1 MNISLDLYRTFY
13 VVAKE
18 GSISASSAILFISQP
33 AITFQI
39 KKLEEQLGV
48 SLFTRTKHG
57 MLLTDEGKVLFE
69 YVKKGI
75 ENISNGENALS
86 NLKDLDS
93 GTIRIGV
100 STTICRCVLMPYLEK
115 FYKKYP
121 NIDIQINNNISSNL
135 IKELRNGNLD
145 ILMLFSPS
153 TENKDL
159 RIIPIK
165 QVQDIFVGNKK
176 YYDLINKSNNLNDL
190 KAYPLIFPS
199 ASSNS
204 RLHLNKYLKDNNII
218 LKPKLEVISY
228 NLIVDLIKA
237 GFGIGYA
244 TKEFIKD
251 ELESKTLYEIKIT
264 PSIPKRTIA
273 IVTMNKKESN
283 YSVKKIIEMINKKN
297 NKEL

>member
-1 MNISLDLYRTFY
+1 MNISLDLYRIFY

-18 GSISASSAILFISQP
+18 GSISASSTSLFISQP

-48 SLFTRTKHG
+48 ILFTRTKHG

-86 NLKDLDS
+86 NLKNLDR
-93 GTIRIGV
+93 GTVRIGV
-100 STTICRCVLMPYLEK
+100 STTICRCVLLPYLEQ
-115 FYKKYP
+115 FHEKYP

-145 ILMLFSPS
+145 ILLLFSP
-153 TENKDL
+153 TKENKDL

-165 QVQDIFVGNKK
+165 EVQDIFVGNKK
-176 YYDLINKSNNLNDL
+176 YYDLIKNKYNHLKDL
-190 KAYPLIFPS
+190 KSYPFIFPNS
-199 ASSNS
+199 SSNS
-204 RLHLNKYLKDNNII
+204 RTHLNQYLKENHID
-218 LKPKLEVISY
+218 LKPKLEVVSY
-228 NLIVDLIKA
+228 HLIVDLVKS

-251 ELESKTLYEIKIT
+251 ELDNKTLYEIKIT
-264 PSIPKRTIA
+264 PNISKRTIA
-273 IVTMNKKESN
+273 IVTMDKKEPN
-283 YSVKKIIEMINKKN
+283 YSVKKLIEMINQNDRKF
-297 NKEL
+297 